1 MTFKKSVVSLFAV
14 SLLAGGMM
22 SCQKKTSAAES
33 ASASASVPASAS
45 TSTSTAPV
53 AKPTISFKK
62 SADKVEIGYDV
73 TLTASVVDPNG
84 GDTGVTFTVD
94 HPEFCQLKTSGTN
107 KTKVCGLTP
116 GKVIVTATCVSDT
129 TVSVTKE
136 LEIIKPLPV
145 VLHAIYYVDQL
156 TNYTFTGSE
165 VAEDGTKTVQ
175 AITKVADTMITTTD
189 GTGAAFYTNGKDG
202 DDKAEYLGEA
212 LGSDGIAYQMLK
224 NQKSGAYVAGEKL
237 KGANGAD
244 FLTKDTFLGGG
255 LNSYGPN
262 GTGFFYDLAI
272 LNPDWFSNVKT
283 EDNTY
288 TIEGTDEDKYAA
300 VVETSL
306 FEIIAPKAA
315 NAIIKAILNNGTYTF
330 VDFASKIDTT
340 ITVTGHD
347 SYEIAVK
354 TVDDSKN
361 YIGEISAA
369 GETAMADDVKA
380 FFTDKKG
387 TFPALVSELAAL
399 KTAVLAD
406 DYKRAIKPTSK
417 YTTSYTEYY
426 TPTYFFSCYP
436 EDYRTEYKKKN
447 GKEAPTSNGIV
458 KKDDGLHAFTF
469 TAAVTDTSGNVT
481 AASVAIDATVIT
493 GTDANTKVATYKKYL
508 STAKTFDEENSYL
521 SYFTDSTYD
530 VWGDG
535 NNVHFNEGNGDIYN
549 DLADVISSTK
559 AATYPDT
566 VCTIAVTYDKTAIG
580 KATFGFYYYN
590 SMYGYLG
597 GTYDFT
603 DFGKAATDAPCKD
616 ALATALKA

>member
-1 MTFKKSVVSLFAV
+1 
-14 SLLAGGMM
+14 M

-53 AKPTISFKK
+53 VKPTISFKK
-62 SADKVEIGYDV
+62 SVDKVEIGYDI
-73 TLTASVVDPNG
+73 TLTATVVDANG

-94 HPEFCQLKTSGTN
+94 HPEFCQLKASGTN
-107 KTKVCGLTP
+107 KAKVSGLTP
-116 GKVIVTATCVSDT
+116 GKVVVTATCVSDT

-212 LGSDGIAYQMLK
+212 LGSDGIAYHMLK
-224 NQKSGAYVAGEKL
+224 NQKAGAYVAGEKL
-237 KGANGAD
+237 KGANGAE

-426 TPTYFFSCYP
+426 TPTYFFSYYP

-508 STAKTFDEENSYL
+508 STAKTFDEENSYI
-521 SYFTDSTYD
+521 SYLTDSTYD
-530 VWGDG
+530 IWGNG
-535 NNVHFNEGNGDIYN
+535 TKVHFNEGNGDIYN
-549 DLADVISSTK
+549 DFADVISHMK

-566 VCTIAVTYDKTAIG
+566 VGTIAVTYDKTAIG

>member
-1 MTFKKSVVSLFAV
+1 MRNKKTAL
-14 SLLAGGMM
+14 SLLSLALVAGGLMG
-22 SCQKKTSAAES
+22 CQKKTSAAES
-33 ASASASVPASAS
+33 ASASVSVPASVS
-45 TSTSTAPV
+45 TSTTPV
-53 AKPTISFKK
+53 VKPTISFKK
-62 SADKVEIGYDV
+62 SVDKVEIGYDI
-73 TLTASVVDPNG
+73 TLTATVVDANG

-94 HPEFCQLKTSGTN
+94 HPEFCQLKASGTN
-107 KTKVCGLTP
+107 KAKVSGLTP
-116 GKVIVTATCVSDT
+116 GKVVVTATCVSDT

-145 VLHAIYYVDQL
+145 VLHAIYFVDQL

-165 VAEDGTKTVQ
+165 VAEDSTKTVQ

-189 GTGAAFYTNGKDG
+189 STGAAFYTNGKTG
-202 DDKAEYLGEA
+202 DDKADYFGEA
-212 LGSDGIAYQMLK
+212 IGSDGIAYQMLK
-224 NQKSGAYVAGEKL
+224 NEKSGAYVAGEKV
-237 KGANGAD
+237 KGSNGAE

-272 LNPDWFSNVKT
+272 LNPDWFTNVKT
-283 EDNTY
+283 DDNTY
-288 TIEGTDEDKYAA
+288 TIEGTSEDVYSA
-300 VVETSL
+300 VVEASL

-315 NAIIKAILNNGTYTF
+315 NAIIKSILSNVTYTF
-330 VDFASKIDTT
+330 TDFASKIDTT

-369 GETAMADDVKA
+369 GETTMADDVKA

-406 DYKRAIKPTSK
+406 DYKHAVKPTSK
-417 YTTSYTEYY
+417 YTTSYTEYA
-426 TPTYFFSCYP
+426 TPTYFFSYYP
-436 EDYRTEYKKKN
+436 EDYRTEYKKKT
-447 GKEAPTSNGIV
+447 GKEAPTSNGVV
-458 KKDDGLHAFTF
+458 KKSDGLHTFTF

-481 AASVAIDATVIT
+481 TAASVAINATVIT
-493 GTDANTKVATYKKYL
+493 GTNANTKVATYKKYL

-535 NNVHFNEGNGDIYN
+535 NKVHFNEGNGDIYN

-566 VCTIAVTYDKTAIG
+566 VCTIAVTYDNTVVS
-580 KATFGFYYYN
+580 KATLGYYYYN
-590 SMYGYLG
+590 SMLGYVG

>member
-1 MTFKKSVVSLFAV
+1 
-14 SLLAGGMM
+14 
-22 SCQKKTSAAES
+22 
-33 ASASASVPASAS
+33 
-45 TSTSTAPV
+45 
-53 AKPTISFKK
+53 
-62 SADKVEIGYDV
+62 
-73 TLTASVVDPNG
+73 
-84 GDTGVTFTVD
+84 VTFTVD

-136 LEIIKPLPV
+136 LEIIKPPPV

-508 STAKTFDEENSYL
+508 STAKTFDEENSYI
-521 SYFTDSTYD
+521 SYLTDSTYD
-530 VWGDG
+530 IWGNG
-535 NNVHFNEGNGDIYN
+535 TKVHFNEGNGDIYN
-549 DLADVISSTK
+549 DFADVISHMK